1 MVVKNAH
8 MVTGSYISAWAD
20 AKNVLEVLDKQDGR
34 GYRRSYLSATVVNYV
49 YEPNVL
55 TYDLEQAYAEVE
67 GPGMSAIN
75 KIREGDYELSDAGRK
90 AVVAFLDMHLD
101 RGRYA
106 NQANILAPA
115 IVLKTDGEHEN
126 GELNLADRIL
136 LSQSLPEVLRLS
148 KLGIDE
154 WPWQLWPT
162 NGLVTGDGAVL
173 LWCEPGSEE
182 VSTISF
188 PLSPTKLLVIG
199 KDLQDGIWHNA
210 KVTENSKR
218 WIIGERGKLNL
229 KFATADVP
237 RNRTT

>member
-1 MVVKNAH
+1 MVVKNPH
-8 MVTGSYISAWAD
+8 MVTKSYIRAWAD

-34 GYRRSYLSATVVNYV
+34 GYRRSYLSATVVSYV

-55 TYDLEQAYAEVE
+55 TYDLEQAYADVE
-67 GPGMSAIN
+67 GDGMLAIN
-75 KIREGDYELSDAGRK
+75 KLCNDHSDLSEAERK

-115 IVLKTDGEHEN
+115 IALKTDGEHEN
-126 GELNLADRIL
+126 AGLNLGDLLL
-136 LSQSLPEVLRLS
+136 LSQYLPEVLRLS
-148 KLGIDE
+148 KLGIEE
-154 WPWQLWPT
+154 WPWEIWTT

-173 LWCEPGSEE
+173 LWGEPGSKE
-182 VSTISF
+182 VTTISF

-199 KDLQDGIWHNA
+199 KDLQDVKWHNV

-218 WIIGERGKLNL
+218 WIIGELGTLNL
-229 KFATADVP
+229 KFATADGFQK
-237 RNRTT
+237 